1 LFFLAVVV
9 VVVVVFFFFFF
20 FSTPPQQV
28 FLYFSTELSGVEG
41 KGIRRKLTPQ
51 NLRSTKNQPQKN
63 FSLAPE
69 GHKNKQRHTAAAS
82 TVQV

>member
-1 LFFLAVVV
+1 
-9 VVVVVFFFFFF
+9 
-20 FSTPPQQV
+20 V
-28 FLYFSTELSGVEG
+28 FLYFSTELSGIEG
-41 KGIRRKLTPQ
+41 KGMRKKLTPQ

-69 GHKNKQRHTAAAS
+69 HKNKQRHTAAAS

>member
-1 LFFLAVVV
+1 
-9 VVVVVFFFFFF
+9 
-20 FSTPPQQV
+20 V

-51 NLRSTKNQPQKN
+51 NLKSTKNQPQKN